1 MLGTQRFGRMGVALA
16 CAATVVGAG
25 RDARAQQSTLRAQ
38 TATQSQVPVIVLT
51 TTTAPQGE
59 AAGALGRI
67 NAALQGTAQ
76 LGPALGQLIRERFGR
91 RPPTTNTLADVNNRI
106 AAARN
111 AYNAAAAS
119 NDTAAMNA
127 ALETLERIAGEIEA
141 QPDILATFPEA
152 REQLARA
159 LLFVADTTIQST
171 ANRADD
177 AIRRLATIDP
187 QRVLTARAAS
197 SSVRQAFTQRVQDIA
212 NAALVVRSPQPGC
225 EVFRDGRSVGNTPAQ
240 LSNLSPGSHHRI
252 SIRCGGRT
260 SLMHPVT
267 LGAGTNSTL
276 DIDVQL
282 DTALDLLDAPSLRYE
297 TLEAGADRWVQD
309 LARLGGAIGAQ
320 RVMGVIPSQ
329 DRVIVVDVVS
339 ATVTGESPL
348 TDGAQ
353 MRRLAFGQRTPS
365 GRDNPTDRTS
375 ARPNGQNG
383 SNSGQNGTQNGSN
396 TAQSGGLNS
405 GPGVDVPGGSGAAR
419 PPQYREEQ
427 REIRGGV
434 PAGAFVVGALG
445 IGAIGAGVALGAV
458 SQSALN
464 RAQQLGELPTDAP
477 RDRDTLL
484 ENASLYNYLA
494 IGSYALG
501 GALIV
506 TGTLYGIF
514 GRSTTTVTER
524 VRISAAPTRDGAAL
538 VVGGTL

>member
-1 MLGTQRFGRMGVALA
+1 MGVALA
-16 CAATVVGAG
+16 CAGTVVWAG
-25 RDARAQQSTLRAQ
+25 RDARAQQT
-38 TATQSQVPVIVLT
+38 TARSQELGNSQVPVIVLT

-59 AAGALGRI
+59 AAGQLGRI

-91 RPPTTNTLADVNNRI
+91 RPPTTNTLADVNTRI
-106 AAARN
+106 AAARS
-111 AYNAAAAS
+111 AYSAAAAS
-119 NDTAAMNA
+119 TDTAAMNT

-141 QPDILATFPEA
+141 QPDILATFPDA

-159 LLFVADTTIQST
+159 LLFVADTTIQTT

-197 SSVRQAFTQRVQDIA
+197 SAVRQAFSQRVQDIA

-267 LGAGTNSTL
+267 LGAGTNSTI

-282 DTALDLLDAPSLRYE
+282 DTAIDLLDAPSLRYE
-297 TLEAGADRWVQD
+297 TLEAGRDRWVQD
-309 LARLGGAIGAQ
+309 LARIGGAIGAQ
-320 RVMGVIPSQ
+320 RVMGVIPSE
-329 DRVIVVDVVS
+329 DKVIVVDVVS
-339 ATVTGESPL
+339 ATITGESPI

-353 MRRLAFGQRTPS
+353 MRRLAFGHRTVRSGSSSNDRQGGSASRPS
-365 GRDNPTDRTS
+365 
-375 ARPNGQNG
+375 
-383 SNSGQNGTQNGSN
+383 SGQTAGTN
-396 TAQSGGLNS
+396 SGGLNS
-405 GPGVDVPGGSGAAR
+405 GPTVDVPGGSGAPR

-427 REIRGGV
+427 REIRSGV
-434 PAGAFVVGALG
+434 PAGAFVIGALG
-445 IGAIGAGVALGAV
+445 LGAIGAGVALGAV

-464 RAQQLGELPTDAP
+464 RAQQLGELPTDVP
-477 RDRDTLL
+477 RDRDALL
-484 ENASLYNYLA
+484 ENAALYNYLA

-501 GALIV
+501 GALVV

-514 GRSTTTVTER
+514 GRSTTTITER
-524 VRISAAPTRDGAAL
+524 IRISAAPTRDGAAL

>member
-1 MLGTQRFGRMGVALA
+1 
-16 CAATVVGAG
+16 
-25 RDARAQQSTLRAQ
+25 
-38 TATQSQVPVIVLT
+38 VIVLT
-51 TTTAPQGE
+51 TTTAPHGE
-59 AAGALGRI
+59 ATGALGRI

-91 RPPTTNTLADVNNRI
+91 RPPTTNTLADVSNRI
-106 AAARN
+106 SAART

-127 ALETLERIAGEIEA
+127 ALESLERIAGEIEA

-197 SSVRQAFTQRVQDIA
+197 SLVRQAFAQRVQDIA

-225 EVFRDGRSVGNTPAQ
+225 EVFRDGSSVGNTPAQ

-282 DTALDLLDAPSLRYE
+282 DTALDVLDAPSLRYE
-297 TLEAGADRWVQD
+297 TLEEGADRWVQD

-365 GRDNPTDRTS
+365 NRDTPTDRTS
-375 ARPNGQNG
+375 ARHNGQNG
-383 SNSGQNGTQNGSN
+383 AQNGSN
-396 TAQSGGLNS
+396 TAQGGGLNS
-405 GPGVDVPGGSGAAR
+405 GPGVDVPGGSGAPL

-445 IGAIGAGVALGAV
+445 LGAIGAGVALGAV

-464 RAQQLGELPTDAP
+464 RAQQLGELPTDVP
-477 RDRDTLL
+477 RDRDSLL